1 MLQSVPREFTLPR
14 RIGALIH
21 EARRKRM
28 FDKLSTFRNLYGVGN
43 AFDGK
48 GKKIKGSMQEEYGSK
63 KGEEIFYASI
73 NKGKIKGAEK
83 KGKHSGK

>member
-1 MLQSVPREFTLPR
+1 MRLGVR
-14 RIGALIH
+14 GC
-21 EARRKRM
+21 
-28 FDKLSTFRNLYGVGN
+28 STNYQHLETYMEL
-43 AFDGK
+43 AMPLTGK
-48 GKKIKGSMQEEYGSK
+48 GKKIKSSMQEEYGSK

>member
-48 GKKIKGSMQEEYGSK
+48 GKRLRDQCRRSMEARRVKRYSTLL
-63 KGEEIFYASI
+63 
-73 NKGKIKGAEK
+73 
-83 KGKHSGK
+83 

>member
-1 MLQSVPREFTLPR
+1 MTRLTSLRLSFVPKKLRMILREMSQSVPREFTLPR

-48 GKKIKGSMQEEYGSK
+48 RKKD
-63 KGEEIFYASI
+63 
-73 NKGKIKGAEK
+73 
-83 KGKHSGK
+83 